1 MCLLLYNYRH
11 SLLFNMIRY
20 VKIFAGCICLFL
32 GIIGIVVPLL
42 PTTPFLLLSSYLFF
56 KSSPRLQHYLLNHK
70 YVGTY
75 IKNYQIT
82 KAIPLKLKIF
92 TISFLWITIL
102 ISVIIFSDLLWLCI
116 LLISIAIAVTI
127 HLLSFKT
134 LR

>member
-1 MCLLLYNYRH
+1 
-11 SLLFNMIRY
+11 MIRY